1 MIPKIIHYCWF
12 GRNPLPESAQKCI
25 ASWRKFLPDYEIW
38 QWSEE
43 ELVSSDVNADLN
55 DNDNEFRALK
65 ARLCSKESKNDNV
78 DDKSL
83 SPTLPLREGNN
94 NGKQKNLF
102 DKLMPFDVN
111 SIPYTQQ
118 AYEAKK
124 YAFVSD
130 YARFWILYKYGGLY
144 FDTDVEV
151 IKPMDD
157 IIECG
162 PFMGVEVSPKQ
173 NELPKVAP
181 GLGLGVTP
189 EHSLYKDLLD
199 KYAPLRFK
207 NADGSLNQKTIVA
220 YNTEVL
226 QELGLQPTSEIQ
238 KVAGVWIYPADY
250 FNPLDSLTGKLKL
263 TDNTRSLHWYMNSW
277 SDSSSLRQWL
287 SRMSHRLFGMRLH
300 QLKTKLKF

>member
-1 MIPKIIHYCWF
+1 MLPKIIHYCWF

-43 ELVSSDVNADLN
+43 ELLSSDANSLTP
-55 DNDNEFRALK
+55 ALP
-65 ARLCSKESKNDNV
+65 N
-78 DDKSL
+78 
-83 SPTLPLREGNN
+83 REGDNN
-94 NGKQKNLF
+94 EKRENLY
-102 DKLMPFDVN
+102 DKILTFDVN
-111 SIPYTQQ
+111 IIPYTQQ

-144 FDTDVEV
+144 FDTDVEI
-151 IKPMDD
+151 IKPLDD
-157 IIECG
+157 IIERG
-162 PFMGVEVSPKQ
+162 PFMGIEVKAKEGEYP
-173 NELPKVAP
+173 EVAP

-189 EHSLYKDLLD
+189 GHELYQVLLD
-199 KYAPLRFK
+199 KYATLRFL
-207 NADGSLNQKTIVA
+207 NEDGTLNQKTIVK

-226 QELGLQPTSEIQ
+226 QEQGLQPSNDIQ
-238 KVAGVWIYPADY
+238 EVAGVWIYPADY

-263 TDNTRSLHWYMNSW
+263 TDNTRSIHWYMNSW

-287 SRMSHRLFGMRLH
+287 SRVSHRLFGTKLH
-300 QLKTKLKF
+300 QLKTIIFNNNK

>member
-12 GRNPLPESAQKCI
+12 GGNPLPESAKKCI

-43 ELVSSDVNADLN
+43 PIDCLT
-55 DNDNEFRALK
+55 
-65 ARLCSKESKNDNV
+65 
-78 DDKSL
+78 
-83 SPTLPLREGNN
+83 PTLPNREGENN
-94 NGKQKNLF
+94 EKKKNLY
-102 DKLMPFDVN
+102 DKILGFDVN

-157 IIECG
+157 IIERG
-162 PFMGVEVSPKQ
+162 PFMGVEVAPIQ

-181 GLGLGVTP
+181 GLGLGVGP
-189 EHSLYKDLLD
+189 NHDLYKDLLD
-199 KYAPLRFK
+199 KYATLIFK

-226 QELGLQPTSEIQ
+226 EEHGLKSVSGIQE
-238 KVAGVWIYPADY
+238 VAGVWIYPADY

-263 TDNTRSLHWYMNSW
+263 TDNTRSIHWYMNSW
-277 SDSSSLRQWL
+277 SDSSAFRQWL
-287 SRMSHRLFGMRLH
+287 SRMSHRLFGLRIH
-300 QLKTKLKF
+300 NIKNALKG